1 MSNDTFAL
9 LVLGASA
16 CLIASRLVK
25 QAAWKQSSLP
35 PGPPGDPIIGNL
47 RHMPTENIQVVFHEW
62 AKKICD
68 EAAVDLLDKR
78 SQLYSDRPPIIV
90 YTIMGWVQDLALM
103 RYGEEWRY
111 HRKLVHSHF
120 TQSASRTYE
129 PIQLK
134 NVYILA
140 QSLLKNNGHFNAS
153 LSRFSTAIILEI
165 SYGHQIQM
173 EGDEYIELAEAS
185 GTALRSG
192 GPLGGTVVD
201 FFPFLQYLPSWFP
214 GTHFANI
221 AREFKG
227 AVNNL
232 YRIPFERALEAIR
245 EGKAADSFVSRCV
258 AARGGALSP
267 SDTAALQGASAHLYA
282 AGAETTWSTLVT
294 FILAMLLHPEC
305 QRLGQEEVDR
315 VVGKDRLPSF
325 EDRDSLPYVNAVV
338 EETLRW
344 YPAVPLGLPHAV
356 THDDSYRGMFIPKGS
371 FIFANALGVSRNAN
385 VYENPEVFN
394 PMRFLPKSQGG
405 NEEPPFNAAFGIC
418 PGRHLATSSVFI
430 AVATIFSALHISKSK
445 GEDGKEITPEVE
457 YVTGVTSHPKPFVCD
472 LSSRNEAT
480 RKLVDEAVDAVGEY

>member
-1 MSNDTFAL
+1 MSYDTLAL

-16 CLIASRLVK
+16 CLITSRLVK
-25 QAAWKQSSLP
+25 RTAQQSSLP

-62 AKKICD
+62 AKKYGDVVRLSLLGKNVIVLDSD

-120 TQSASRTYE
+120 TQSASQTYE
-129 PIQLK
+129 PIQLR
-134 NVYILA
+134 NAYILA

-165 SYGHQIQM
+165 SYGHQIKM

-185 GTALRSG
+185 GIALRSG

-201 FFPFLQYLPSWFP
+201 FFPILRHLPSWFP
-214 GTHFANI
+214 GTHFANV

-245 EGKAADSFVSRCV
+245 EGKAADSFLSRCV
-258 AARGGALSP
+258 AARGGTLSP
-267 SDTAALQGASAHLYA
+267 SDELALQGASAHLYA
-282 AGAETTWSTLVT
+282 AGAETLCSYIPNVSGLDRKKWIVSSGKTVYHPSKIVT
-294 FILAMLLHPEC
+294 PF
-305 QRLGQEEVDR
+305 R
-315 VVGKDRLPSF
+315 
-325 EDRDSLPYVNAVV
+325 
-338 EETLRW
+338 
-344 YPAVPLGLPHAV
+344 LPHAV
-356 THDDSYRGMFIPKGS
+356 THDDNYRGMFIPKGS
-371 FIFANALGVSRNAN
+371 FIFANAFGVSRNAD

-405 NEEPPFNAAFGIC
+405 NEEPPFNAAFGYGRRIC
-418 PGRHLATSSVFI
+418 PGRHLAISSVFI
-430 AVATIFSALHISKSK
+430 AVATIFSTLHISKAK
-445 GEDGKEITPEVE
+445 GEDGNEITPEVE
-457 YVTGVTSHPKPFVCD
+457 YITG
-472 LSSRNEAT
+472 LT
-480 RKLVDEAVDAVGEY
+480 RYEHALLGKWD